1 MGSRLRSVTHGR
13 EGQEARG
20 GRGAWTIRTAVS
32 LTLAAALA
40 LAGCESRPQGPPA
53 PGSIRVTEGLG
64 WEGKI
69 VLGDPAARV
78 QKVLGIPPVQRAAGS
93 EEELDYGFLE
103 VALDKGTNT
112 VVGLLFRDG
121 WVTASGLPQGAKP
134 EAVVAVYGR
143 LPTRW
148 YPVMR
153 YEERGITFM
162 MSPELSGGAE
172 GKTAGWVAQWA
183 KVYTPRR

>member
-1 MGSRLRSVTHGR
+1 MGHASVGSVGPARADR
-13 EGQEARG
+13 EGRAGAR
-20 GRGAWTIRTAVS
+20 AA
-32 LTLAAALA
+32 LLALVGALA
-40 LAGCESRPQGPPA
+40 LAGCGSRPEGPIA

-78 QKVLGIPPVQRAAGS
+78 QKLLGKPPVQRAAGR

-103 VALDKGTNT
+103 VALDKETGR
-112 VVGLLFRDG
+112 VVGLLFREG

-134 EAVVAVYGR
+134 ETVIAVYGH

-148 YPVMR
+148 YPLMR
-153 YEERGITFM
+153 YEGRGITFM
-162 MSPELSGGAE
+162 MSPELSLDAQ
-172 GKTAGWVAQWA
+172 GKPEGWVAQWA

>member
-1 MGSRLRSVTHGR
+1 MDRRLRSVTHGR
-13 EGQEARG
+13 EGQEAQG
-20 GRGAWTIRTAVS
+20 SRGARAILTAVA

-40 LAGCESRPQGPPA
+40 LAGCDTRPAGPPA
-53 PGSIRVTEGLG
+53 AGSIRVTEGLG

-69 VLGDPAARV
+69 ILGDPAARV
-78 QKVLGIPPVQRAAGS
+78 QKVLGIPPVQRVAGG
-93 EEELDYGFLE
+93 EEEMDYGFLE
-103 VALDKGTNT
+103 VALDKGTDR

-121 WVTASGLPQGAKP
+121 WVTASGLSQGARP

-148 YPVMR
+148 YPLMR

-162 MSPELSGGAE
+162 MSPELSMGEE
-172 GKTAGWVAQWA
+172 GKAAGWVAQWA

>member
-1 MGSRLRSVTHGR
+1 MDRRLRCVTHGR
-13 EGQEARG
+13 EGREARAS
-20 GRGAWTIRTAVS
+20 REARAILTAVS
-32 LTLAAALA
+32 LTLVAALV
-40 LAGCESRPQGPPA
+40 LAGCESRPEGPIA
-53 PGSIRVTEGLG
+53 AGSIRVTEGLG

-78 QKVLGIPPVQRAAGS
+78 QKVLGMPPVQRAAGS

-103 VALDKGTNT
+103 VALDKGTNR

-121 WVTASGLPQGAKP
+121 WVTASGLSQGARP

-148 YPVMR
+148 YPLMR

-162 MSPELSGGAE
+162 MSPELSVGAE
-172 GKTAGWVAQWA
+172 GKAAGWVAQWA
-183 KVYTPRR
+183 KVYPPRR

>member
-1 MGSRLRSVTHGR
+1 MDRRLKSVTDGREEQEGRGSRGPRAILTL
-13 EGQEARG
+13 
-20 GRGAWTIRTAVS
+20 VS
-32 LTLAAALA
+32 LSLAAAFVP
-40 LAGCESRPQGPPA
+40 AGCDSRPAGPPA

-78 QKVLGIPPVQRAAGS
+78 QKVLGMPPVQRAAGG

-103 VALDKGTNT
+103 VALDKGSNR

-121 WVTASGLPQGAKP
+121 WVTASGLPLGARP

-162 MSPELSGGAE
+162 MSPELSGGEE

-183 KVYTPRR
+183 KVYPPRR

>member
-1 MGSRLRSVTHGR
+1 
-13 EGQEARG
+13 
-20 GRGAWTIRTAVS
+20 
-32 LTLAAALA
+32 
-40 LAGCESRPQGPPA
+40 
-53 PGSIRVTEGLG
+53 VTEGLG

-69 VLGDPAARV
+69 VPGDPGARV
-78 QKVLGIPPVQRAAGS
+78 QKVLGMPPVQRAAGS

-121 WVTASGLPQGAKP
+121 WVTAAGLPQGAKP

-148 YPVMR
+148 YPLMR

-162 MSPELSGGAE
+162 MSPELSMGEE
-172 GKTAGWVAQWA
+172 GKAAGWVAQWV
-183 KVYTPRR
+183 KVYAPRR